1 MAPDNPHD
9 PSPESP
15 DPHTLI
21 LEVADDYVHGR
32 ISLHALT
39 TDYESIVDKYEYEQR
54 DRHEDL
60 RWAWLQ
66 IEIMNALR
74 HDDPSREPQDEDEV
88 RETIDGFVTT
98 FQSIHSARAVA
109 DSAGNQQVR
118 STAGPSMILTIKA
131 TDGVWLNRE

>member
-1 MAPDNPHD
+1 MASDRTHD
-9 PSPESP
+9 TSPESP

-32 ISLHALT
+32 TSLHALVT
-39 TDYESIVDKYEYEQR
+39 VYEAIVDKYELEQR

-74 HDDPSREPQDEDEV
+74 HADPSRAPQDEKEV
-88 RETIDGFVTT
+88 RETVDGFVTT
-98 FQSIHSARAVA
+98 FQSI
-109 DSAGNQQVR
+109 R
-118 STAGPSMILTIKA
+118 SSESGA
-131 TDGVWLNRE
+131 